1 MGVTAARQ
9 PDIACSP
16 YPPLGAVTDRI
27 DRVSFSG
34 ARLNLD
40 KQDKSVFAGDDIDFA
55 EPCPVSELQDP
66 IPFKEKIE
74 SCEIFGDVA
83 APFGAPAFMPP
94 VLGSAPHQPSSFP
107 FMAAS
112 FMVTSR

>member
-1 MGVTAARQ
+1 MSVTAARQ

-16 YPPLGAVTDRI
+16 YSPLGVVTDRI

-34 ARLNLD
+34 ARLDLD
-40 KQDKSVFAGDDIDFA
+40 KQDKGVFAGDDIDFA
-55 EPCPVSELQDP
+55 KPCPVSELQDP

-94 VLGSAPHQPSSFP
+94 VLGSPPHQPPSLP